1 MKEELKSIE
10 TNHTWQLME
19 LPKLKR
25 PIAVKLVFKVKRNP
39 AGEVV
44 KHKARLVAKGFL
56 QKEGVDY
63 GEIFAPV
70 ARIEIVRLVV
80 AISSMKG
87 WSMYQLAANLHF

>member
-1 MKEELKSIE
+1 M
-10 TNHTWQLME
+10 
-19 LPKLKR
+19 
-25 PIAVKLVFKVKRNP
+25 KRNP

-70 ARIEIVRLVV
+70 ARIETVRLVV
-80 AISSMKG
+80 AIASMKG